1 LKFFEFLALHDYFEG
16 LMILTILIA
25 FIFSLR
31 HYGRDP
37 ALRILS
43 YYFAFFLLSMG
54 VEFYLYISP
63 RDDRFANDL
72 ASICFGALVIFEF
85 CVFSLLILHYITGP
99 GRRLAIKLNTVIFFL
114 VEIFLYFREF
124 PRNPFFWMGLLEAGA
139 LVPPCVLYY
148 YELFTG
154 MNTTALK
161 DRPSF
166 WVVTAIVCQG
176 ACNAFLTASRKY
188 TGRFGDG
195 AYVFGILFY
204 CILFV
209 VFMRAY
215 RSGPEETRLRF

>member
-1 LKFFEFLALHDYFEG
+1 
-16 LMILTILIA
+16 MILTILIA

-72 ASICFGALVIFEF
+72 ASICFCALVIFEF

-124 PRNPFFWMGLLEAGA
+124 PRNPFFWMG
-139 LVPPCVLYY
+139 
-148 YELFTG
+148 
-154 MNTTALK
+154 
-161 DRPSF
+161 
-166 WVVTAIVCQG
+166 
-176 ACNAFLTASRKY
+176 
-188 TGRFGDG
+188 
-195 AYVFGILFY
+195 
-204 CILFV
+204 
-209 VFMRAY
+209 
-215 RSGPEETRLRF
+215 